1 MQYTAVRLTRATPHI
16 SQLAPTHPKV
26 RFAMLKMLVTLQ
38 SIANSLR
45 KEEDGNAAEYGLIIG
60 LVAVGIIAALIALA
74 AALSGQFGDVTTEL
88 NKK

>member
-1 MQYTAVRLTRATPHI
+1 
-16 SQLAPTHPKV
+16 
-26 RFAMLKMLVTLQ
+26 MLKIFVTLQ

-74 AALSGQFGDVTTEL
+74 AALSGQFGQVTTEL
-88 NKK
+88 NRN